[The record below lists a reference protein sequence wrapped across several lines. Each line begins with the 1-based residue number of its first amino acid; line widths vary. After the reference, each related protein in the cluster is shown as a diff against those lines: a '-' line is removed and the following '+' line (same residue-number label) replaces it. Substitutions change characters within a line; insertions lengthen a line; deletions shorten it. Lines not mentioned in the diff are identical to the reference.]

1 MISERL
7 ADCLPWA
14 EGAPQSGY
22 KQRQRNYSRKLLSA
36 GGKHTERSSSVT
48 EECTHPRTLPA
59 PPCTVRWNTSACVHA
74 QRRSQKTH
82 MHGVRAHAKAST
94 PSVACRDE
102 TKGRH
107 LTAQRR
113 MWSLVPRSR
122 RFRLGEASTHPVGPG
137 SRALD
142 FYSPSPPHLSGVRW

>member
-1 MISERL
+1 MISQHGNHQGRQT
-7 ADCLPWA
+7 ASHAVCLPWA
-14 EGAPQSGY
+14 EWAPQSGH
-22 KQRQRNYSRKLLSA
+22 KQRQRNYNRKLLSA
-36 GGKHTERSSSVT
+36 GGKHTERSSFVT

-74 QRRSQKTH
+74 QCRSQSH
-82 MHGVRAHAKAST
+82 MHGVRVHAKAST

-113 MWSLVPRSR
+113 MWSLVPQSR
-122 RFRLGEASTHPVGPG
+122 RFRWGK
-137 SRALD
+137 RAHTLLAPD
-142 FYSPSPPHLSGVRW
+142 QEL